1 MFIDLDASIYVK
13 IGIRTSNDGGWW
25 SCFLRIVPNE
35 DGTISSVASNTTFG
49 TGGFTDLSL
58 SYDKTMGYTL
68 NAETYDT
75 ANVATYTSRDY
86 YGGNSKEYTLLQFM
100 GMDTSGNGRYN
111 IVTSLAASTGL
122 IAFCQETPMFLGGYY
137 SVLPAQQ
144 IILKD
149 NQENHIYVVR
159 DRNDRSKINISVK
172 DKKFGSNTGENAFNR
187 ILASTI
193 TTSNGYI
200 TKQEDYEVNDFWR
213 K

>member
-1 MFIDLDASIYVK
+1 
-13 IGIRTSNDGGWW
+13 
-25 SCFLRIVPNE
+25 
-35 DGTISSVASNTTFG
+35 
-49 TGGFTDLSL
+49 
-58 SYDKTMGYTL
+58 
-68 NAETYDT
+68 
-75 ANVATYTSRDY
+75 
-86 YGGNSKEYTLLQFM
+86 
-100 GMDTSGNGRYN
+100 
-111 IVTSLAASTGL
+111 
-122 IAFCQETPMFLGGYY
+122 MFLGGYY

-159 DRNDRSKINISVK
+159 DRNDRGKINISVK